1 MTQVTDTYLLLR
13 ALCDELARCGI
24 AGAVTSPGSRSAP
37 VVLSL
42 ARTGGFPCY
51 SQIDERS
58 AGFFALGL
66 AKATG
71 RPAVLACTSGTAAAN
86 YLPAVIEASEA
97 RVPLIVLTADR
108 PPELR
113 ASGAGQTIDQ
123 VKLYGDAVRMFTEVG
138 VHEATPQTLRWIRT
152 LACRAAWTARGPRP
166 GPVHLNLPLREPLI
180 LDGPLAEKEPGG
192 GGRAEGR
199 PWIGRMPRSEHA
211 GEAAEA
217 LAQVVRAAP
226 RGIVVLGRCERPAT
240 PAGGTTALAQAAA
253 TFSAATGWPLLA
265 DPLSR
270 ARSGEGAVAHYDA
283 LLRVP
288 AFAQAARPR
297 AVLRIGDLPTSKPL
311 REWLAGLDAVQVL
324 VDPDGA
330 WQDPAQVCDLAI
342 DAEPAALLDALAGVG
357 GFEPDA
363 AWVEAWRGAGARAAA
378 GLAQA
383 LGDELSEPR
392 VALELGGSLPA
403 DTTLVVASS
412 MPVRDLE
419 TVTPAREVPLRVLS
433 NRGANGIDG
442 TIATAYGIAAAS
454 HGPVVLLT
462 GDVTLAHDA
471 GSLLTATRL
480 NVPLTIVLLDN
491 GGGGIFDFLP
501 VSGESDHYE
510 AHVATRPGLDV
521 AGLAQAYGLHLL
533 PVEDL
538 AGLRAAVEYGL
549 GSEGTQIVHVKSDR
563 GENVAL
569 HRRMWDAVG
578 AALAESS

>member
-13 ALCDELARCGI
+13 ALCDELGRCGI

-42 ARTGGFPCY
+42 ARAGGFPCY

-113 ASGAGQTIDQ
+113 ATGAGQTIDQ

-138 VHEATPQTLRWIRT
+138 VHDATPQTLRWIRT
-152 LACRAAWTARGPRP
+152 LACRAVWTARGPRP

-180 LDGPLAEKEPGG
+180 LGEPLPEDEPGG
-192 GGRAEGR
+192 GGRADGR
-199 PWIGRMPRSEHA
+199 PWIGRLPRSEHA

-240 PAGGTTALAQAAA
+240 APGTASALARAAA
-253 TFSAATGWPLLA
+253 AFSAQTGWPLLA
-265 DPLSR
+265 DPLSG
-270 ARSGEGAVAHYDA
+270 ARGGPGAVAHYDA
-283 LLRVP
+283 LLRAP

-311 REWLAGLDAVQVL
+311 REWLAGLEAVQVL

-342 DAEPAALLDALAGVG
+342 DADPAALLSALVTAGG
-357 GFEPDA
+357 NEPDA
-363 AWVEAWRGAGARAAA
+363 SWAEAWHGADARAAS

-392 VALELGGSLPA
+392 VALELGGSLPDEA
-403 DTTLVVASS
+403 TLVVASS

-419 TVTPAREVPLRVLS
+419 TVTPVREIPLRVLS

-442 TIATAYGIAAAS
+442 TIATAYGVAAAS
-454 HGPVVLLT
+454 PGPVVLLT

-480 NVPLTIVLLDN
+480 DVPLTIVLLDN

-501 VSGESDHYE
+501 VSGEAGHYE
-510 AHVATRPGLDV
+510 THVATRPGLDV

-533 PVEDL
+533 PVEDI

-549 GSEGTQIVHVKSDR
+549 GSEGTQIVHVRTDR
-563 GENVAL
+563 AENVAL

-578 AALAESS
+578 AALSQAG